1 MACRTSFAYV
11 PNGARMWVASPNRIT
26 AFLCTESIGVAATP
40 SITGLAPSSVQKN
53 DWTPIATPPSL
64 ITLTFLFARN
74 FCAQT
79 VPSSSAEAMK
89 QVTSWIGWPPTP
101 PSSALA

>member
-1 MACRTSFAYV
+1 
-11 PNGARMWVASPNRIT
+11 MWVASPNRIT
-26 AFLCTESIGVAATP
+26 VFFCTESIGVAATP
-40 SITGLAPSSVQKN
+40 SITGLSPPSVLKN
-53 DWTPIATPPSL
+53 DCTPIATPPSS
-64 ITLTFLFARN
+64 ITLTFLLARN

-89 QVTSWIGWPPTP
+89 QVTSWIGWPSTP